1 VSAVRGKLSPG
12 AARLLCERYGVQPKG
27 DVVESPVDER
37 FGQAFAWGI
46 PAEAAPVVDDQAEL
60 HIRQLAAELDAFD
73 HYKPTPTSFGQEV
86 TR

>member
-1 VSAVRGKLSPG
+1 VSAVRSKLSRSV
-12 AARLLCERYGVQPKG
+12 ARLLCERYGVRPKG

-60 HIRQLAAELDAFD
+60 HIRELAAELAAFD
-73 HYKPTPTSFGQEV
+73 HYKPSQNKPGQEV